1 VTERAVAPSGVRNR
15 LRTIWLTDSD
25 FPEATPELTTAVK
38 RFIRRAVVKV
48 QEAKPAKL
56 PEQLLHGALAEVV
69 RGVYVRPGVIDTF
82 DPAIAY
88 LLHESIKAVAGG
100 SVLNTV
106 AAQVAAVLQKIT
118 DEEEEEFLLTL
129 LLSDIEV
136 Y

>member
-1 VTERAVAPSGVRNR
+1 VTPSGVRNR
-15 LRTIWLTDSD
+15 HRTIWLTDSD
-25 FPEATPELTTAVK
+25 FPEAKPELTTAVK

-48 QEAKPAKL
+48 QEAQPAKL
-56 PEQLLHGALAEVV
+56 PEQLLHGALTEVV